1 MSGEQTSLFI
11 MGGSSFYTLLLVDSL
26 RRAGVT
32 SRLRRI
38 TLFGRDEH
46 RLAALARMCG
56 ELCPSPGPR
65 VDATTDFSAC
75 LGEEYGIVFNQVR
88 FGGMAARDQ
97 DEKLALKH
105 GLIADETLGMVGV
118 SNAVRTILG
127 LTPFLETLSGK
138 SGPYTLVN
146 FTNPCSIVTQYML
159 ERWRLPAVG
168 ICDYPEVLRSTYA
181 RLVGQPRDAVELGY
195 FGVNHFGFIH
205 DVRLRGE
212 SIFREVKARLDES
225 PLAPAY
231 HRAFDTIVTPAWD
244 FIFDRRTVWEGQQRK
259 ANRASFLY
267 ALEQEMAEHLRRT
280 PLEQLSPRPFMERL
294 SARNCDWYD
303 LIVTPV
309 LANLLGLSRASLVLN
324 LGHPDPF
331 SLGCTTCVLE
341 TNARMEPEG
350 HVGHTELERVKGSHE
365 FSLVRQMKH
374 AELEL
379 LEACLTGSPQRLLR
393 ACLMNPM
400 IQDHRAPRAYLDE
413 LASKD
418 PLISGFM
425 GTEAVTLREL
435 SRGDRP
441 GAEDTSRR

>member
-1 MSGEQTSLFI
+1 

-26 RRAGVT
+26 QRAGVT

-46 RLAALARMCG
+46 RLAAIARMCG

-65 VDATTDFSAC
+65 VDTTTDFSAC
-75 LGEEYGIVFNQVR
+75 LEEEYGLVFNQVR

-105 GLIADETLGMVGV
+105 GLVADETLGMVGV

-127 LTPFLETLSGK
+127 LTPFLEALSGK

-146 FTNPCSIVTQYML
+146 FTNPCSIVTQYMI

-168 ICDYPEVLRSTYA
+168 ICDYPESLRSIYA
-181 RLVGQPRDAVELGY
+181 RLLGQPRESVELGY
-195 FGVNHFGFIH
+195 FGINHFAFIH

-212 SIFREVKARLDES
+212 SVLREVKARLDES
-225 PLAPAY
+225 PLSPSY
-231 HRAFDTIVTPAWD
+231 HRAFEHILTPAWD
-244 FIFDRRTVWEGQQRK
+244 FVFDRRTVWENQQSK
-259 ANRASFLY
+259 TNRASFLY
-267 ALEQEMAEHLRRT
+267 ALEQELAEQVRRT
-280 PLEQLSPRPFMERL
+280 PLDQLSPRPFIERM
-294 SARNCDWYD
+294 SARKCDWYD

-309 LANLLGLSRASLVLN
+309 LASLLGPSRTPLVLN

-341 TNARMEPEG
+341 TNARWESGGYTARP
-350 HVGHTELERVKGSHE
+350 ELERVTGSHE

-379 LEACLTGSPQRLLR
+379 LEACLTRSPQRLLR
-393 ACLMNPM
+393 SCLINPM
-400 IQDHRAPRAYLDE
+400 IQEHRAPRAYLDE
-413 LASKD
+413 LASRD
-418 PLISGFM
+418 PLIAGFM
-425 GTEAVTLREL
+425 SSEAVTLREP
-435 SRGDRP
+435 SQGARP
-441 GAEDTSRR
+441 GAEDLRRR